1 MAVLLIIMTVISVF
15 SIVPITANAAS
26 FTTNDYTYQNVGG
39 NFTAKLTNGQSINTI
54 CIDPGDK
61 SPEGTKSY
69 ETLYRISDN
78 ADSVNRKMIRK
89 ILYYGY
95 NGEGTYQK
103 ITYEGTTYNSVNQIL
118 STRKSIK
125 NTNVARSRWLALAWW
140 INLGGGKGDPYY
152 TDWRT
157 KLNVNGKG
165 AVKDTYWKSQNGQDY
180 HFNDPSDRQII
191 YDYLEILERLPQ
203 APPVNVWKSSGGES
217 QRLIAWE
224 FDVHI
229 LIPKGST
236 GDDLSPSMNNIVYTV
251 TDKQNYYLGGNK
263 K

>member
-15 SIVPITANAAS
+15 SIVPITANAAA
-26 FTTNDYTYQNVGG
+26 FTTTSYTYQNVGG
-39 NFTAKLTNGQSINTI
+39 NFTAVKNGESINTI

-61 SPEGTKSY
+61 SPTGTKSY
-69 ETLYRISDN
+69 EALYRISDN

-103 ITYEGTTYNSVNQIL
+103 ITYEGKTYDNVNQIL

-152 TDWRT
+152 NSWRT
-157 KLNVNGKG
+157 KLNVKGDG
-165 AVKDTYWKSQNGQDY
+165 AVGDTYWRSQNGLDE
-180 HFNDPSDRQII
+180 HFKKPQERQII
-191 YDYLEILERLPQ
+191 YDYLEILERLPE
-203 APPVNVWKSSGGES
+203 APPVNVWKSSGGEG
-217 QRLIAWE
+217 QR
-224 FDVHI
+224 
-229 LIPKGST
+229 
-236 GDDLSPSMNNIVYTV
+236 NN
-251 TDKQNYYLGGNK
+251 
-263 K
+263 